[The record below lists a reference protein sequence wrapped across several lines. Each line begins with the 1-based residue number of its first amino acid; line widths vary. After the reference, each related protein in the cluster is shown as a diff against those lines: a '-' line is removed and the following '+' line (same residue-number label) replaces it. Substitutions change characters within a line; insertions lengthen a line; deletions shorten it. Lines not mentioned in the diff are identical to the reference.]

1 MNTPGSGLTLAS
13 SLLAAAARRPDTVAI
28 ECEGRA
34 LTYRQLA
41 RHIRRLTQAA
51 TALGLPQGSN
61 VTLLA
66 PSCLEYVEL
75 VAGLS
80 AAGLAVVT
88 GNPNASEAELRLIL
102 EDSESRALFVH
113 PSCEEL
119 ARGASEIDAA
129 RFFVIG
135 DQTEAWRELG
145 DEKAPP
151 PEVSEDATFAISYTS
166 GTTGRPK
173 GVMLSHRSRVL
184 TFLAM
189 AGEYGCYGPD
199 DRTIAVA
206 PLYHGGGFAFGVAP
220 LFFGGRCKIAPKF
233 EPEELLRSLEDFA
246 ATNVFVVPT
255 HLHALGPLT
264 AGSRGRFPALRAMI
278 SNAAPLPQRA
288 KEQAIEDFGEGLLF
302 ECYGSTEAAIVSNLR
317 PADQLR
323 KRDCVGQAFPCTEV
337 AVLGE
342 GGEVVEPGTIGTVYS
357 RSPYLFSGY
366 WKRPEDTASARRGD
380 WVTAG
385 DLGRIDDEGYLYIEG
400 RTKDMILTGGENVY
414 PSEVEQALQS
424 FPGVGEAAAV
434 GIPDARWGERIVA
447 CVVSEGEV
455 GASELESH
463 CRKLLSAH
471 KVPKAF
477 RFLESLPRNPTG
489 KLLRRVLREEL
500 QRTEQGDA

>member
-1 MNTPGSGLTLAS
+1 LSASGTGLTLAS
-13 SLLAAAARRPDTVAI
+13 GLLAAAARRPDTVAI
-28 ECEGRA
+28 ECEGRV

-41 RHIRRLTQAA
+41 RHIRKLTHAA
-51 TALGLPQGSN
+51 AALRLPQGSH

-66 PSCLEYVEL
+66 PNCLEYVEL

-80 AAGLAVVT
+80 AAGFAVVT
-88 GNPNASEAELRLIL
+88 ANPNSSEAELRLIL
-102 EDSESRALFVH
+102 EDSGSLALFVH

-119 ARGASEIDAA
+119 ARRASEIDAA

-135 DQTEAWRELG
+135 DQTEAWRDRG
-145 DEKAPP
+145 DENAPHP
-151 PEVSEDATFAISYTS
+151 AVPEGATFAISYTS

-199 DRTIAVA
+199 DRTLAVA

-220 LFFGGRCKIAPKF
+220 LFFGGRCRILTKF
-233 EPEELLRSLEDFA
+233 EPEAFLRSLEEFA

-255 HLHALGPLT
+255 HLHALSPFT
-264 AGSRGRFPALRAMI
+264 KGSRGRYPALRAMI

-288 KEQAIEDFGEGLLF
+288 KEQAVEDFGEGLLF
-302 ECYGSTEAAIVSNLR
+302 ECYGSTEAGIVSNLR

-323 KRDCVGQAFPCTEV
+323 KRDCVGQAFPCTEI
-337 AVLGE
+337 AVLGDD
-342 GGEVVEPGTIGTVYS
+342 GEVVEPGAIGTVYS

-366 WKRPEDTASARRGD
+366 WKRPDDSASARRGD

-385 DLGRIDDEGYLYIEG
+385 DLGRVDDEGYLYIEG
-400 RTKDMILTGGENVY
+400 RTKDMILSGGVNVY
-414 PSEVEQALQS
+414 PSEIEQVLQT
-424 FPGVGEAAAV
+424 FPGVREATAV
-434 GIPDARWGERIVA
+434 GIPDAHWGERIVA
-447 CVVSEGEV
+447 CVVSDGGV
-455 GASELESH
+455 DASELESH

-471 KVPKAF
+471 KVPKGF

-500 QRTEQGDA
+500 QRADGEQA